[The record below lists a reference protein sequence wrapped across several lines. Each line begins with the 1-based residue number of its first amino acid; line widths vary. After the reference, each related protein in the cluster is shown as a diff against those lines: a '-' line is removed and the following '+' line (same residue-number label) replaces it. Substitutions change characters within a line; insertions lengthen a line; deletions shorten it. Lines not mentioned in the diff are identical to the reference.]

1 MIIAPCTVV
10 TGGSDPQ
17 VIEDAAVRVVGA
29 HIAQVGGAGEVAAA
43 HRDDTLWPAR
53 GRVLMPGFVNTHAHL
68 ARHLARGLA
77 LRGPRAW
84 RRYDRALSAED
95 VRWAATAALIEGVR
109 HGVTT
114 VCDFHRSGSCLDFS
128 LSEVLGAAR
137 QVGVRVAACY
147 GASEHDPP
155 DERRAAFEESAS
167 VAVASAKG
175 REGRLRGMIG
185 VHATSLPGMEALLD
199 RAIEHTAG
207 HIPVH
212 VELGLDL
219 TPGERWQESGA
230 WRESRPSA
238 LWAHA
243 EAAPRALLA
252 AARERGDTLAAV
264 GSGVAALVR
273 DAEVAWGSDASAN
286 APPLA
291 EASAGGPSGPRA
303 QLHYRRLFV
312 NGPRWAARFFGEGL
326 GTIAPGAPADLVLVD
341 YRAATEFSTRTLF
354 EHLGSGLLRAP
365 VSSVM
370 VAGEPIVD
378 NGVLVTADER
388 EVTRRARECAT
399 RVWSRIAL
407 AAPESHG

>member
-29 HIAQVGGAGEVAAA
+29 HIAQVGAAGEVAAA

-53 GRVLMPGFVNTHAHL
+53 GRVLMPGFVNTHTHL

-77 LRGPRAW
+77 LRGPGAW

-95 VRWAATAALIEGVR
+95 VRWAAAAALIEGVR

-147 GASEHDPP
+147 GASEQDPP
-155 DERRAAFEESAS
+155 EERRAAFEESAS
-167 VAVASAKG
+167 VAAASAKG

-185 VHATSLPGMEALLD
+185 VHATSLAGMEALLD
-199 RAIEHTAG
+199 RAVEHAAG
-207 HIPVH
+207 QGAVH

-219 TPGERWQESGA
+219 TPGERWQERGA
-230 WRESRPSA
+230 WRASRPPA

-243 EAAPRALLA
+243 EAAPRALLG

-264 GSGVAALVR
+264 GPGVAALER
-273 DAEVAWGSDASAN
+273 DAEVAWGSDASVN

-291 EASAGGPSGPRA
+291 DAAAGPRA
-303 QLHYRRLFV
+303 QIHYRRLFV
-312 NGPRWAARFFGEGL
+312 NGPRWASRFFGESL
-326 GTIAPGAPADLVLVD
+326 GTIEPGAPADLVLVD
-341 YRAATEFSTRTLF
+341 YRAATEFSTRTLL

-370 VAGEPIVD
+370 VAGEPVVD

-399 RVWSRIAL
+399 RVWGRIA
-407 AAPESHG
+407 S